1 MEQVH
6 HHWIVNEEEEEEE
19 PQDAASK
26 GKHSLQHRKDSI
38 IATAVMPPFSTVGE
52 KLLLQKEEV
61 LHSHKEEQKEHATQK
76 VEETS
81 NVVGNDNNI
90 NGDSEEVGLEMLA
103 DFVENAMNGE
113 VISSGIINVAAS
125 HKKNSV
131 YSDKQQGMWKC
142 HHCTWTKQFD
152 SPWNVPLENLNGS
165 IMKVKTM
172 IQHGPC
178 FVCDSKGQ
186 YVCNA
191 NISPS
196 TNEYHVWQFGIEM
209 VIYIMLAGF
218 DIRVKNSDIQ
228 CSPRNEVNNQCMETV
243 DDKAPPG
250 SELLLLPKSSEIQ
263 AETVENCGDE
273 ISAKAYPNMSEKI
286 DQQLKEL
293 DVEAVLSKQE
303 THDLFCPNC
312 KSCITKRVI
321 LRKRKRNIPN
331 IDTIAKRDN
340 FGGTHKPETSQ
351 KPSVIPSSN
360 VEKENP
366 SIVVAAS
373 NANWLLALFTSNKGR
388 KASVQGDASIEDS
401 RTDPASIEDSRID
414 NPESPLANTPNQNVN
429 LTSDIKLGNVG
440 VNSPIPS
447 VVKSVVK
454 IESWIEKGKKS
465 NVALPNEPLVDQNDF
480 STGSSSDVV
489 NVLQKVR
496 GDFSATKQL
505 LNENVRTD
513 LGDKNRDSVDVIK
526 TGIVADISKREG
538 VLVATVAT
546 TEILLDAGKPAKD
559 SILKSYEGSH
569 IFDKS
574 QKDVDKT
581 LEIAQDSYSS
591 SMEEA
596 QSPAQSFGG
605 SVAANDVASEKPSS
619 RVDATIPSNQ
629 DFKEVLKN
637 VEEEIKPSVAKEK
650 EGMNMKEQTFITS
663 TSQTADS
670 IPIEG
675 AIVTEAHTEI
685 YIGEQPRTEIDEHQE
700 WEILKSIVYGGLVES
715 ITSLGVVSSAVA
727 SGTAPLNVL
736 AVGLANLI
744 GGLFVIGHNLID
756 LKNDHSGGDTL
767 QMNVQDRYQELLG
780 HRANFLLHVVVAIF
794 SFLIFGSVPLVVY
807 GLLISKNYH
816 AEVKIAAVAAASV
829 VCIIVLAIGKV
840 YTNRPLK
847 SYVKTVLHYVSL
859 ALATSGISYLAGD
872 LVKDLLE
879 KISGSESGSVLTM
892 PLSGTRMKP
901 AWMSY

>member
-131 YSDKQQGMWKC
+131 YSDKQQG
-142 HHCTWTKQFD
+142 
-152 SPWNVPLENLNGS
+152 
-165 IMKVKTM
+165 
-172 IQHGPC
+172 
-178 FVCDSKGQ
+178 
-186 YVCNA
+186 
-191 NISPS
+191 
-196 TNEYHVWQFGIEM
+196 
-209 VIYIMLAGF
+209 F

-331 IDTIAKRDN
+331 IDTIAKRDKLATEMVN
-340 FGGTHKPETSQ
+340 SSVDEANQVDHAIATTTDVGRVDPPADNYEPEREPEVFRCLSCFSFFIPMRNEFKLFPSFGGTHKPETSQ

-650 EGMNMKEQTFITS
+650 EETFITS